1 MRKSVFASML
11 ISLCLLLPLVGCM
24 GEDAHFETEPML
36 SLATLAPTR
45 TLSVPSSTETAPATA
60 TATAEPESDSTPTP
74 EPSVTATTIPHTPTP
89 AMPVLLE
96 ANTAV
101 APIVCSQFKSYIN
114 IQQETNNVSWRLM
127 DFVFEKEDVITF
139 LMWSDRPYPGPTPTP
154 IVGPIEGGGVPP
166 GEFSMSKRRLLKG
179 QTWEFN
185 NDTLVES
192 PVTTQSA
199 MNNPCDQDCPLEVVG
214 VAPDNS
220 WQLLQITDAPAD
232 YQGLWLVNEESAL
245 NLIPYVPSSSQWQWS
260 SDSQMLWLVYILH
273 DNSGESY
280 GSESMVVNLT
290 APALPQIT
298 FRSWDETGYQSQS
311 PPTLLS
317 PDEYTLVF
325 SPVDKTV
332 LLYEHMGSFS
342 LTPPDNPVD
351 VYIIDVT
358 QNPPQLLDTYKARY
372 PFLIDWSDTLQDF
385 VILELSTTGAVI
397 YTLNNDVVYEIPMGV
412 LKNINLDLGR
422 RVAISP
428 DQKNIVLMTST
439 NAWAYSCSD

>member
-1 MRKSVFASML
+1 
-11 ISLCLLLPLVGCM
+11 M

-45 TLSVPSSTETAPATA
+45 ILSLLSPTETGSATA
-60 TATAEPESDSTPTP
+60 TATVEPEPVSTPTP
-74 EPSVTATTIPHTPTP
+74 EPSATATTIPPTPTP

-96 ANTAV
+96 ANTAL

-114 IQQETNNVSWRLM
+114 IQQETNNESWELM
-127 DFVFEKEDVITF
+127 DFVFEKEDGITF

-154 IVGPIEGGGVPP
+154 IVGPIPGV
-166 GEFSMSKRRLLKG
+166 SQSRRVLLKG
-179 QTWEFN
+179 QTWDFTSG
-185 NDTLVES
+185 DLIES
-192 PVTTQSA
+192 PITEQNA
-199 MNNPCDQDCPLEVVG
+199 IQNPCDLDCPLEVIG
-214 VAPDNS
+214 VAPDNR

-232 YQGLWLVNEESAL
+232 YQGLWLANEDTVI
-245 NLIPYVPSSSQWQWS
+245 NLVPYVPFYSQWDWS
-260 SDSQMLWLVYILH
+260 SDSQMLWLVYTLQ
-273 DNSGESY
+273 DNSGETY
-280 GSESMVVNLT
+280 GSESMVVDLT
-290 APALPQIT
+290 ATASPQII
-298 FRSWDETGYQSQS
+298 FRSWEETGYQSQS
-311 PPTLLS
+311 PPNLLS

-342 LTPPDNPVD
+342 LIPPDNPLD
-351 VYIIDVT
+351 VYIMDVT
-358 QNPPQLLDTYKARY
+358 QNPPQLLHKYKARY

-385 VILELSTTGAVI
+385 VILELVTTGGVI

-412 LKNINLDLGR
+412 LKNINLDYGR

-428 DQKNIVLMTST
+428 AQKNIVLMTST